1 MSKAMGVLIDMQGIL
16 QEMQNL
22 EKQIDGIDSN
32 VRNRPYTAKE
42 LMEERALE
50 AEKAEKRK
58 ELNALKQML
67 ARLLEDKNESDTLKA
82 ELLEKYQRADN
93 SEKMSKYGLYLEWIK
108 EASSINTKKGQL
120 NRVRNSG
127 GQADNANRQTNNS
140 MDRNSSKSIQGLNI
154 TKDDCNDDER

>member
-1 MSKAMGVLIDMQGIL
+1 MSRSMCVLMDMEGILHDMQNI
-16 QEMQNL
+16 ER
-22 EKQIDGIDSN
+22 QIDRIDSN

-50 AEKAEKRK
+50 IEKAEKR
-58 ELNALKQML
+58 EQLNALKQML
-67 ARLLEDKNESDTLKA
+67 ARLLEDKNESDTLRT
-82 ELLEKYQRADN
+82 ELLAKYQKANN
-93 SEKMSKYGLYLEWIK
+93 SEERSKYGLYLEWIK

>member
-1 MSKAMGVLIDMQGIL
+1 MSRSMGVLMDMEGILHDMQNI
-16 QEMQNL
+16 ER
-22 EKQIDGIDSN
+22 QIDGIDSN

-50 AEKAEKRK
+50 TEKAEKR
-58 ELNALKQML
+58 EQLNGLKQML
-67 ARLLEDKNESDTLKA
+67 AKLLEDKNESDILRT
-82 ELLEKYQRADN
+82 ELLGKYQKADN
-93 SEKMSKYGLYLEWIK
+93 SEERSKYGLYLEWIK

>member
-32 VRNRPYTAKE
+32 VHNRPYTAKE

-108 EASSINTKKGQL
+108 EASSINTKRDQL
-120 NRVRNSG
+120 NRVRNAG
-127 GQADNANRQTNNS
+127 GQTNNI
-140 MDRNSSKSIQGLNI
+140 R
-154 TKDDCNDDER
+154 KDHYDDER

>member
-1 MSKAMGVLIDMQGIL
+1 MSRSMCVLMDMEGILHDMQNI
-16 QEMQNL
+16 ER
-22 EKQIDGIDSN
+22 QIDGIDSN

-50 AEKAEKRK
+50 TEREQ
-58 ELNALKQML
+58 LNALKQML
-67 ARLLEDKNESDTLKA
+67 ARLLEDKNESDTLRT
-82 ELLEKYQRADN
+82 ELLAKYQKANN
-93 SEKMSKYGLYLEWIK
+93 SEERSKYGLYLEWIK